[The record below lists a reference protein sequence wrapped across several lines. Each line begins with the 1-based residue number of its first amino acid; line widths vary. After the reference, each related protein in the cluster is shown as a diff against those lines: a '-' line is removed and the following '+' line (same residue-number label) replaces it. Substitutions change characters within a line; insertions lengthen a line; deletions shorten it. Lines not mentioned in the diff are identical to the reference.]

1 VTLPSRSRRRQAARD
16 GAKPL
21 VTALFWILDVNGTTV
36 SHGEVVNEYWT
47 LVMVSQLPRSY

>member
-1 VTLPSRSRRRQAARD
+1 VTLPSRSRRRLAARD